1 VKTEKGILDVKAA
14 SRVFKKRVPTTIDDL
29 LRDGD
34 RGLTAL
40 VQTALSSDKAPVCF

>member
-40 VQTALSSDKAPVCF
+40 CRQRSAAIKHPVCF